1 MAFGW
6 YYPKVGKNTSTI
18 YDPLNSLGWYF
29 DCIWPIKKLKNVG
42 MANFNKTIGNENV
55 GLVVFLKVI
64 TYGAFTLDVKSM
76 WNEKLGGILGG
87 TQC

>member
-1 MAFGW
+1 
-6 YYPKVGKNTSTI
+6 
-18 YDPLNSLGWYF
+18 L

-76 WNEKLGGILGG
+76 
-87 TQC
+87 

>member
-1 MAFGW
+1 
-6 YYPKVGKNTSTI
+6 
-18 YDPLNSLGWYF
+18 L

-42 MANFNKTIGNENV
+42 TANFNKMIGNENG
-55 GLVVFLKVI
+55 GLVVFKKVI

-76 WNEKLGGILGG
+76 LNEKLGGILGG